1 VDDLL
6 EQPYTARSVLAARR
20 QVYEDLEGELVISLD
35 FEEDEPERLPHPHTR
50 GGPVEPG
57 HLQIA

>member
-1 VDDLL
+1 MDDLL
-6 EQPYTARSVLAARR
+6 EQPYKARSLLAARR
-20 QVYEDLEGELVISLD
+20 QVYEELEGELVISLD
-35 FEEDEPERLPHPHTR
+35 FDDDEPEQLPHTR